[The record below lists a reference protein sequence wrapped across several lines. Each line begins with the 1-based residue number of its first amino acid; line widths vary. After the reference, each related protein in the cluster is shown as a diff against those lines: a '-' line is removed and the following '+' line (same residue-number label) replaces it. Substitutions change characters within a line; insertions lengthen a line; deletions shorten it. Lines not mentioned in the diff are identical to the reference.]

1 MSKPNV
7 IYVGSKP
14 NLEDFA
20 GKKVKKQI
28 LEDLGITIDSVRVIY
43 AYNIDINLSKEDL
56 EELRENL
63 FTDPVIQV
71 SSINKYPSEKFD
83 WLIEVS
89 FKPGLTDNVGNTA
102 TKAIRQ
108 ITQKKFP
115 ESEKVYSSKHYLLKA
130 PKITKEKTKYI
141 AENLLANEL
150 IENIDILSFDQV
162 QLGLK
167 PRLSKVRGGHHP
179 QVKEIF
185 LPNDNHDLLKKI
197 SRDRQL
203 ALNLEE
209 MKAIATY
216 FQDPKVIEER
226 RKYGLDVKITDVEL
240 EVLAQT
246 WSEHCKHKI
255 FNAKI
260 SYFDTTTQ
268 TSLEINNL
276 FETYIRGSTEAIH
289 EAGFPFLVS
298 VFKDNAGVAKF
309 NEEWNFILKVETHNA
324 PSALDPYGGAITGI
338 VGVNRDPMG
347 TGLGGQLLFNTDVFC
362 FASPFYDKE
371 LPPRIL
377 HPRRILKG
385 VRKGVEDGGNQ
396 SGIPTISGG
405 LYFNE
410 CFLGKPLVY
419 VGTCGM
425 QPAQIKGQPTHIKEI
440 QPGDLIVM
448 TGGRVGK
455 DGIHGATFSSE
466 ELHEGSPVSA
476 VQIGDPITQKIMYDF
491 ILEAR
496 DRGFY
501 RALTDNGA
509 GGLSSSV
516 GEMAQ
521 LSGGFELDL
530 AKVPLKYAGL
540 NPWEIL
546 VSESQERMSIALKPE
561 CEQDFMELA
570 AKRGVEATLLGR
582 FTDSGKFHVKYGDKT
597 VAFMD
602 MEFVHE
608 GVPQMQLK
616 AVWDSPAVLDKQLP
630 PVEDLGEVLC
640 TLLGRLNICSREW
653 IIRQYDHEVQGG
665 STIKPLVGSS
675 ADGPSD
681 ASVVRPIL
689 TSEEGLVVSHGLNPN
704 FSDYDTYYMAL
715 AVVDEAI
722 RNIIC
727 VGGTLD
733 LIVVNDN
740 FCWPSPL
747 YDKRTNPDGHYKLAQ
762 LVRANQGLYDATT
775 TFGTPCISGKDSMSI
790 DYRITDEYGKEHKI
804 SGQPALLITAV
815 GRIENVNKAVTMD
828 FKNAGDLIYVLGLT
842 RSDELGGS
850 EYSIMQGNIS
860 SEVPKVNLE
869 KAKHQYRCLENAI
882 SQEIIK
888 SAHDCSEGGLGVALA
903 ESAFAG
909 ELGAKIDLTHVP
921 INGPPRED
929 YVLFSESPS
938 RIVLTVDPDNKEKLE
953 EIFVSTDF
961 AQIGEVTTESKLIIT
976 GTQGHELIRKDIFEL
991 KTIWKETLRW

>member
-7 IYVGSKP
+7 IYVGSKA

-20 GKKVKKQI
+20 GKKVQKQI
-28 LEDLGITIDSVRVIY
+28 SEDLGISIDEVRVVH
-43 AYNIDINLSKEDL
+43 AYSIDMGLSEEELK
-56 EELRENL
+56 ELRENL

-71 SSINKYPSEKFD
+71 SSINDYLPGTFD

-89 FKPGLTDNVGNTA
+89 FKPGVTDNFGNTA
-102 TKAIRQ
+102 TKAISQ
-108 ITQKKFP
+108 IIQRDFP
-115 ESEKVYSSKHYLLKA
+115 ESEKVYSSKHYLLKSA
-130 PKITKEKTKYI
+130 TLTAEKARYI

-150 IENIDILSFDQV
+150 IENIEIMNYNQV
-162 QLGLK
+162 QEGLK
-167 PRLSKVRGGHHP
+167 PKISKVKGIHRSK
-179 QVKEIF
+179 VEEIL
-185 LPNDNHDLLKKI
+185 LPINNPDLLKKI
-197 SRDRQL
+197 SKDRQL

-209 MKAIATY
+209 MKTIAKH
-216 FQDPKVIEER
+216 FQYPMIIEER
-226 RKYGLDVKITDVEL
+226 QRWGLGEKITDVEL

-255 FNAKI
+255 FNANI
-260 SYFDTTTQ
+260 SYLDKTTN
-268 TSLEINNL
+268 TSQEIDSL
-276 FETYIRGSTEAIH
+276 FKTYIQGSTEAIRDS
-289 EAGFPFLVS
+289 GFPYLVS
-298 VFKDNAGVAKF
+298 IFKDNAGVAKF
-309 NEEWNFILKVETHNA
+309 NQEWNFILKVETHNA

-347 TGLGGQLLFNTDVFC
+347 TGLGGQLIFNTDVFC

-377 HPRRILKG
+377 HPRRVLKG

-405 LYFNE
+405 LYFND

-419 VGTCGM
+419 VGTCGI
-425 QPAQIKGQPTHIKEI
+425 QPAKIQGQPTHVKKI

-496 DRGFY
+496 ARGYY

-540 NPWEIL
+540 DPWEIM
-546 VSESQERMSIALKPE
+546 VSESQERMSLALKPE
-561 CEQDFMELA
+561 HKQEFLALA
-570 AKRGVEATLLGR
+570 AKRGVEATILGK

-597 VAFMD
+597 VAFVD
-602 MEFVHE
+602 MEFIHD
-608 GVPQMQLK
+608 GIPQMQLK
-616 AVWDSPAVLDKQLP
+616 AVWAPPTVLDKQIP
-630 PVEDLGEVLC
+630 PIKDLGDIL
-640 TLLGRLNICSREW
+640 TRLLSQLNICSREW

-665 STIKPLVGSS
+665 STIKPLVGPSM
-675 ADGPSD
+675 DGPSD

-689 TSEEGLVVSHGLNPN
+689 ASQEGLIVSHGLNPN
-704 FSDYDTYYMAL
+704 FSDWDTYYMAL

-727 VGGTLD
+727 VGGSLD
-733 LIVVNDN
+733 LIVLNDN

-747 YDKRTNPDGHYKLAQ
+747 YDEKTNPDGHYKLAQ

-775 TFGTPCISGKDSMSI
+775 AFGTPCISGKDSMSI
-790 DYRITDEYGKEHKI
+790 DYRIKDKKGKEHKI

-815 GRIENVNKAVTMD
+815 GKIEDINKTVTMD
-828 FKNAGDLIYVLGLT
+828 FKKAGDLIYILGQT
-842 RSDELGGS
+842 RSNELGGS
-850 EYSIMQGNIS
+850 EYFSMQGYQS

-869 KAKHQYRCLENAI
+869 KAKQQYRSLEKAI
-882 SQEIIK
+882 KQELVK
-888 SAHDCSEGGLGVALA
+888 STHDCSEGGLGVALA

-909 ELGAKIDLTHVP
+909 ELGGKIDLTRVP
-921 INGPPRED
+921 VEGSSRAD
-929 YVLFSESPS
+929 YVLFSESAS
-938 RIVLTVDPDNKEKLE
+938 RIILTVDPNNKEKLE
-953 EIFVSTDF
+953 RLLEGTDF
-961 AQIGEVTTESKLIIT
+961 AQIGEVTIEPKLVIT
-976 GTQGHELIRKDIFEL
+976 DDQGQELMKKDIFEL
-991 KTIWKETLRW
+991 KTTWKKTLRW